1 MPAPLY
7 PATHSQWLQKGG
19 KLREWKHPEKLKHDA
34 FVVFQIKQAT
44 SMCVCLRFRLASR
57 LAPLSSSPPCV
68 AAGWHAGWVNRKKKG
83 AKDKQDKEFWLTNLT
98 TYEVYHVHG
107 FAVHV
112 STILR
117 CPLSPTASCTLLQVK
132 APKGKPHAPRVV
144 QDVRNKKDGFLKYK
158 KVFCAFCAFYPFPF
172 SLPLELPLIVCYAFC
187 AFSALCALPRVL
199 PLGLPPCVLHVLHVL
214 QIPRDRLWTW
224 IQDEGTTESSD
235 EEESEE
241 ESEEEAEEA
250 EEEDEEEEEGSDAA
264 SVKDEDEPSLA
275 QRAPRSTHLEVAR
288 MAAQPKGTPVKPK
301 PEAKPE
307 AEELSKKKKEKTKSP
322 PKKKSKGKQKVEEK
336 PKHVRYPVEGE
347 PHRTMPTGATRGE
360 KYQAGAAY
368 TNDVQA
374 MQRTLESEY
383 EVSLGRVCQ
392 HYKVCLAEETQA
404 RRDLGLALLLV
415 TDVRAYSVQMVLRC
429 GTKNAQSTAAAREL
443 FEERY
448 CNSSPR
454 QVAIGLIKG
463 VSVCTNC
470 VGAPDWPTDFGDPA
484 AAGLPLAKLKGEPLS
499 SGYRPRR
506 SMDPLSAFG
515 AEDNCRHAH

>member
-1 MPAPLY
+1 M
-7 PATHSQWLQKGG
+7 
-19 KLREWKHPEKLKHDA
+19 
-34 FVVFQIKQAT
+34 
-44 SMCVCLRFRLASR
+44 CLRFHVASR

-83 AKDKQDKEFWLTNLT
+83 AKDKQEKEFWLTNLT
-98 TYEVYHVHG
+98 TYQVYHVHG

-112 STILR
+112 TTILR
-117 CPLSPTASCTLLQVK
+117 CLLSPTASCTLSQVK
-132 APKGKPHAPRVV
+132 APKGKPHAPHVV
-144 QDVRNKKDGFLKYK
+144 QHVRNKKDGYLKYK
-158 KVFCAFCAFYPFPF
+158 KVFYVFCAFYPFPF
-172 SLPLELPLIVCYAFC
+172 PLPLDLPLVVCYAFC
-187 AFSALCALPRVL
+187 AFLALCVLPLVL

-235 EEESEE
+235 EDESEE
-241 ESEEEAEEA
+241 DSEDEPEEAEEA
-250 EEEDEEEEEGSDAA
+250 EEEEEEEGSDAA

-275 QRAPRSTHLEVAR
+275 QRAPRSTHLEVVAR
-288 MAAQPKGTPVKPK
+288 MAAKGTPVKAT

-307 AEELSKKKKEKTKSP
+307 ARPEPEELSKKKKEKTKSP
-322 PKKKSKGKQKVEEK
+322 PKKKSSKGKKVEER
-336 PKHVRYPVEGE
+336 PKHVRYAVEGE

-360 KYQAGAAY
+360 KYQARAAY
-368 TNDVQA
+368 DNDVQV

-404 RRDLGLALLLV
+404 RRELGPALLLV

-443 FEERY
+443 FQERY
-448 CNSSPR
+448 PSSSPR
-454 QVAIGLIKG
+454 QVATGLIKG

-470 VGAPDWPTDFGDPA
+470 VGAPDWPTKFGEPA

-499 SGYRPRR
+499 SGYRPQR
-506 SMDPLSAFG
+506 SMDQPSAFG
-515 AEDNCRHAH
+515 AEDIVDMPTDTLQVYCMSCVFPL

>member
-19 KLREWKHPEKLKHDA
+19 KLGEWKHPEKLKHDA

-68 AAGWHAGWVNRKKKG
+68 AAGGHAGWVNRKKKG

-98 TYEVYHVHG
+98 TYQVYHVQP

-117 CPLSPTASCTLLQVK
+117 CPLSPTASCTLLQVQ
-132 APKGKPHAPRVV
+132 APKGKPHAPHVV

-158 KVFCAFCAFYPFPF
+158 KVFRAFCAFYPFPF

-187 AFSALCALPRVL
+187 AFSALCVLPLVL
-199 PLGLPPCVLHVLHVL
+199 PLGLPPCVLHGLHVL

-224 IQDEGTTESSD
+224 IQDEGTTESSH

-301 PEAKPE
+301 PEAKLEPE
-307 AEELSKKKKEKTKSP
+307 ERSEKKKEKAKSP

-336 PKHVRYPVEGE
+336 PKHVCYAVEGE
-347 PHRTMPTGATRGE
+347 PHRTMPTGATQGE

-368 TNDVQA
+368 DNDVQA

-404 RRDLGLALLLV
+404 RREFGLALLLV

-429 GTKNAQSTAAAREL
+429 GKNHAQSKAAAREL
-443 FEERY
+443 FEKRY
-448 CNSSPR
+448 RSSSPR

-463 VSVCTNC
+463 VWVCTNC
-470 VGAPDWPTDFGDPA
+470 VGALGSY
-484 AAGLPLAKLKGEPLS
+484 GLW
-499 SGYRPRR
+499 
-506 SMDPLSAFG
+506 
-515 AEDNCRHAH
+515 

>member
-7 PATHSQWLQKGG
+7 PATHCQWLQKSG
-19 KLREWKHPEKLKHDA
+19 KLGEWKHPEKLKHDA

-57 LAPLSSSPPCV
+57 LAPLSSSPPCL

-98 TYEVYHVHG
+98 TYQVYHVHG
-107 FAVHV
+107 FVVHV

-117 CPLSPTASCTLLQVK
+117 FPLSTTASCTLLLQVK
-132 APKGKPHAPRVV
+132 APKGKPDVAHVV

-158 KVFCAFCAFYPFPF
+158 KVFCAFCAFNTLLF
-172 SLPLELPLIVCYAFC
+172 SLPLQLPLIVCYAFC
-187 AFSALCALPRVL
+187 AFSALCALPLVL
-199 PLGLPPCVLHVLHVL
+199 PLGLSPCVLHVLHVL
-214 QIPRDRLWTW
+214 QIPRDRLWTS

-235 EEESEE
+235 EDESEE
-241 ESEEEAEEA
+241 ESEEEPEEA
-250 EEEDEEEEEGSDAA
+250 EETEEEEDEEGSDAA

-288 MAAQPKGTPVKPK
+288 MAAQSKGTPVKAK

-307 AEELSKKKKEKTKSP
+307 ARPEPEELSKNKKEKTKSP
-322 PKKKSKGKQKVEEK
+322 PKKKSKGKKKVEEK
-336 PKHVRYPVEGE
+336 PKHVRYAVEGE
-347 PHRTMPTGATRGE
+347 PHRSMRTRATRGE

-368 TNDVQA
+368 DNHVQV

-392 HYKVCLAEETQA
+392 HYKVCLAGETQA
-404 RRDLGLALLLV
+404 RRELGLALLLV

-448 CNSSPR
+448 PSSSPR
-454 QVAIGLIKG
+454 QVATWLIKG

-470 VGAPDWPTDFGDPA
+470 VGAPDWPTEFGDPA
-484 AAGLPLAKLKGEPLS
+484 AAGLPLAKLKGSPCGL
-499 SGYRPRR
+499 
-506 SMDPLSAFG
+506 DTDHG
-515 AEDNCRHAH
+515 APWTS

>member
-1 MPAPLY
+1 MKFTQLFKRPLN
-7 PATHSQWLQKGG
+7 G
-19 KLREWKHPEKLKHDA
+19 R
-34 FVVFQIKQAT
+34 
-44 SMCVCLRFRLASR
+44 SR
-57 LAPLSSSPPCV
+57 
-68 AAGWHAGWVNRKKKG
+68 
-83 AKDKQDKEFWLTNLT
+83 
-98 TYEVYHVHG
+98 
-107 FAVHV
+107 
-112 STILR
+112 
-117 CPLSPTASCTLLQVK
+117 
-132 APKGKPHAPRVV
+132 RV
-144 QDVRNKKDGFLKYK
+144 Q
-158 KVFCAFCAFYPFPF
+158 
-172 SLPLELPLIVCYAFC
+172 
-187 AFSALCALPRVL
+187 
-199 PLGLPPCVLHVLHVL
+199 PPCVLHVLHVL
-214 QIPRDRLWTW
+214 QIPRDRPWTW

-235 EEESEE
+235 EEESEQ

-288 MAAQPKGTPVKPK
+288 MAAQAQPKGTPVKAN

-307 AEELSKKKKEKTKSP
+307 LEELSKKKKEKTKSP
-322 PKKKSKGKQKVEEK
+322 PKKKKDKQKVEDT
-336 PKHVRYPVEGE
+336 PKHVRYAVEGE

-368 TNDVQA
+368 DNDVQA
-374 MQRTLESEY
+374 MRRTLESEY

-392 HYKVCLAEETQA
+392 RYKVCLADETQA
-404 RRDLGLALLLV
+404 RRELGLALLLV

-429 GTKNAQSTAAAREL
+429 GTKNAQSTTAAREL

-448 CNSSPR
+448 RSSSPR

-499 SGYRPRR
+499 SRYRPWR
-506 SMDPLSAFG
+506 STDQLSAFD
-515 AEDNCRHAH
+515 AEDIVDIPTDALQVYCMCCVLPL